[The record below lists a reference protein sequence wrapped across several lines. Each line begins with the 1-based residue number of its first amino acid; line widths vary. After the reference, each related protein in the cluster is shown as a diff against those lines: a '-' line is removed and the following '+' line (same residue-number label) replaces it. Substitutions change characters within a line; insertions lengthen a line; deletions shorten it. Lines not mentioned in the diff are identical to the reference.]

1 MKKIFGTGAFLLV
14 VFALWLYIKRKEA
27 PQGTQEK
34 VLITANDSQ
43 IKGFDPIQAEDAYSV
58 REVTKVYEGLV
69 DYQYLKRPFELM
81 PNLAESMPT
90 ISADQLVYTFKLREG
105 VKFHDNPCFPDGKGR
120 EMTAHDFVYSFKRLA
135 DPKNQARCF
144 WLIDSKIE
152 GLNEWRQR
160 YTDATT
166 VDYTDE
172 ISGLQ
177 AVDRYTLQLTLIS
190 PSPQFLYSLAL
201 AATFVVPHE
210 AVEHYGAEFLNHPVG
225 TGPFVTEGFNPQDT
239 KIVYHKNPTFRDKLF
254 PSEAA
259 EEYKHMLV
267 YANKKLPFVDKMIT
281 YILPEEQPRWLKFQ
295 KGQMDV
301 IDISTGNIALEVIKD
316 NALVP
321 ALKGKGIQ
329 LFSVGEIGTRYIVFN
344 MANPLFK
351 NNLKLRQAMA
361 MAFDGAGYNK
371 LFYNG
376 MAILAQS
383 TIPPGLAGYNPDYV
397 NPSQVHDLKK
407 AKQYLAE
414 AGYPNG
420 KGLPEMTLEV
430 GPTTVDKQRGE
441 FLQKC
446 MKEVGINIKVVPNI
460 FPELLK
466 KINNKST
473 MLHAIAWSADYPDAE
488 NFLKLFYGLGESAG
502 LGTNFNDPAFNTLY
516 ENAIN
521 LPDSPARTVVY
532 ERLNQMLAERVPC
545 IYLIHSRYLVL
556 QQGWIKNYIR
566 SDFHYGAEQY
576 FDIDLEQKKTLS
588 SKL

>member
-1 MKKIFGTGAFLLV
+1 MKKIFGIGAFLLA

-27 PQGTQEK
+27 PRTTQEK
-34 VLITANDSQ
+34 VLVIATDSQ
-43 IKGFDPIQAEDAYSV
+43 IKGFDPIQAEDTYSV
-58 REVTKVYEGLV
+58 REVTKVYEGLL

-144 WLIDSKIE
+144 WLIDDKIQ
-152 GLNEWRQR
+152 GLNEWRQK
-160 YTDATT
+160 YTDAAT
-166 VDYTDE
+166 VDYTEE

-177 AVDRYTLQLTLIS
+177 AVDRYTLQLTLTK
-190 PSPQFLYSLAL
+190 PYPQFLYSLAL
-201 AATFVVPHE
+201 APTFAVPHE
-210 AVEHYGAEFLNHPVG
+210 AVAHYGAEFLNHPVG
-225 TGPFVTEGFNPQDT
+225 TGPFVTQAFNPQDT

-321 ALKGKGIQ
+321 ALKEKGIQ
-329 LFSVGEIGTRYIVFN
+329 LFSVGEISTRYVVFN

-351 NNLKLRQAMA
+351 NNHKLRQAVA

-397 NPSQVHDLKK
+397 NPYQVHDLKK

-420 KGLPEMTLEV
+420 KGLPEITLEV

-446 MKEVGINIKVVPNI
+446 MKEIGINIKVIPNI

-473 MLHAIAWSADYPDAE
+473 MLHGIAWSADYPDAE

-502 LGTNFNDPAFNTLY
+502 LGANFNDPAFNALY
-516 ENAIN
+516 ESAIS

-532 ERLNQMLAERVPC
+532 ERLNQMLAESVPS
-545 IYLIHSRYLVL
+545 IYLVHTKHLVL
-556 QQGWIKNYIR
+556 QQGWIKNYAW
-566 SDFHYGAEQY
+566 SDFHYGTEQY
-576 FDIDLEQKKTLS
+576 LDIDLEQKKILS